1 VEDALLQTS
10 EKPKRMI
17 IIDGL
22 QADECDPDVF
32 VEWRKGGMSCVHA
45 TCMNYV
51 FDNTRDAL
59 FALSRW
65 RKAFRNHPDL
75 IRPAIKADDIRAA
88 MSEDR
93 TAVLLGFQNTL
104 PLEDD
109 LALVEIFYD
118 LGIRVI
124 QMSYN
129 HQGLAGAGC
138 QEPVDT
144 GLSLYGKRIVAEM
157 NRLRML
163 IDASHCGIR
172 TTMDAIEHSTAPI
185 AVTHSNARSFSSD
198 VELTHRLKSDEA
210 MKALASNGGMFGM
223 VLFPAMLP
231 GGMNCTLSRFCDLIE
246 HTAGIIGIDHL
257 GLGTDFVWGRPLSY
271 IKQVRT
277 GRSTF
282 DWAPVVPP
290 KWPDWMRTPADLP
303 RIADELAARKWA
315 EREIEA
321 FMGRNWLDFY
331 EKVIG

>member
-1 VEDALLQTS
+1 MPSSDSQ
-10 EKPKRMI
+10 KRMM

-22 QADECDPDVF
+22 QADECDPEVF
-32 VEWRKGGMSCVHA
+32 EEWRKGGVSCVHI

-75 IRPAIKADDIRAA
+75 IRPVTTAQQIRDAA
-88 MSEDR
+88 RDNR

-138 QEPVDT
+138 LEPVDT
-144 GLSLYGKRIVAEM
+144 GLSLYGKKIVAEM
-157 NRLRML
+157 NRLGML
-163 IDASHCGIR
+163 VDLSHCGIK
-172 TTMDAIEHSTAPI
+172 TTMDAIEESTAPV
-185 AVTHSNARSFSSD
+185 AVTHSNSLSFASD

-210 MKALASNGGMFGM
+210 MKALAAKGGMFGM

-246 HTAGIIGIDHL
+246 HTVNIVGIDHL
-257 GLGTDFVWGRPLSY
+257 GLGTDFVWRRPLSY

-282 DWAPVVPP
+282 DWASVVPP
-290 KWPDWMRTPADLP
+290 KWPDWMKTPADFP
-303 RIADELAARKWA
+303 RIADELAARRWS
-315 EREIEA
+315 ERDIEA
-321 FMGRNWLDFY
+321 FMGNNWLNFY
-331 EKVIG
+331 ERTIG